1 MAFETYA
8 KTFALGTTSAAL
20 TTGLNANETLQITS
34 AQLVNTTA
42 SGRTVSINLAGD
54 GGASA
59 AGNAVE
65 KDKAISASA
74 STGSALTGMN
84 IIPGAVLYGFADAV
98 GVTLQLH
105 GLVTA
110 QSERTW

>member
-8 KTFALGTTSAAL
+8 KSFALGTSSAEL
-20 TTGLNANETLQITS
+20 TTGLGAKETLQITS

-42 SGRTVSINLAGD
+42 AGRTVSINLAAD

-59 AGNAVE
+59 DANAVE
-65 KDKAISASA
+65 DNKAVSASSA
-74 STGSALTGMN
+74 AGSALTGMN
-84 IIPGAVLYGFADAV
+84 VIPGAKLYAFADAA

-110 QSERTW
+110 QSPRTW